1 MQWGASRWRTLHQAQ
16 LVIDGKSREVA
27 TQTVAFHA
35 AGATIG
41 GLLPTGIFSRIYIS
55 NRGGFAMFEPKQ
67 KKPVPLDHMMASLPA
82 REHRTAAS
90 NCCGAQESAA

>member
-1 MQWGASRWRTLHQAQ
+1 VGDAVGRQQMAVLHQAQ

-27 TQTVAFHA
+27 TQTVAFHP

-67 KKPVPLDHMMASLPA
+67 KKPVPLDHMIASLPTGVPNGS
-82 REHRTAAS
+82 R
-90 NCCGAQESAA
+90 